1 MLVKCL
7 YCDVDNDAL
16 ATGGFCESCGK
27 KLPSSAR
34 HTPPPTLAAHTPPAP
49 GEPPP
54 LPKTSRAV
62 SEGLFAAS
70 ILSVFA
76 GGAFLVLASPVYGWL
91 SGKVPEHFGPYVL
104 SWTLLPALAIAGLGV
119 VARWQPMPAVA
130 LAFVFAL
137 LWVAAT
143 FVTYPALAVGWL
155 LVDVVLFGALCW
167 ALWCGV
173 RPEKRPGG

>member
-7 YCDVDNDAL
+7 YCDADNDAL
-16 ATGGFCESCGK
+16 STGGFCESCGK
-27 KLPSSAR
+27 KLPSSAMIKPR
-34 HTPPPTLAAHTPPAP
+34 RTLGGDVPDEP
-49 GEPPP
+49 GERAP
-54 LPKTSRAV
+54 LPKQSKAV

-70 ILSVFA
+70 ILCVFA

-91 SGKVPEHFGPYVL
+91 SKVPEHFGPYVL
-104 SWTLLPALAIAGLGV
+104 SWTLLPALV
-119 VARWQPMPAVA
+119 VAVLAVLARWQPMPAVV
-130 LAFVFAL
+130 LAFVFSL

-143 FVTYPALAVGWL
+143 FVMYPALAIGWL
-155 LVDVVLFGALCW
+155 LVDGFLFAALGW